1 MNHPQGAKGAVPLS
15 FAANGSQWVVAVAV
29 SLLMAVCGCGR
40 GGPTVVPISGTA
52 TRGGKPVANVELTF
66 HPDSGRPSW
75 ANTDAAGKFRLS
87 YSRDR
92 DGAVQ
97 GRHRVTVR
105 GRQPASPEE
114 EFSGTIK
121 HPLEVREIVA
131 RYGKLD
137 ETPLVI
143 EITGSD
149 NDLQVPLD

>member
-1 MNHPQGAKGAVPLS
+1 MPLS
-15 FAANGSQWVVAVAV
+15 FAANASLRLLAAAVG
-29 SLLMAVCGCGR
+29 LLLAAGGCGS

-66 HPDSGRPSW
+66 HPEIGRPSW
-75 ANTDAAGKFRLS
+75 GNTDAAGKFRLS

-92 DGAVQ
+92 DGAVL

-114 EFSGTIK
+114 EFSGRIK
-121 HPLEVREIVA
+121 HPPEVGEIVA
-131 RYGKLD
+131 RYGKVD

-143 EITGSD
+143 EITGREA
-149 NDLQVPLD
+149 DLQLPLD